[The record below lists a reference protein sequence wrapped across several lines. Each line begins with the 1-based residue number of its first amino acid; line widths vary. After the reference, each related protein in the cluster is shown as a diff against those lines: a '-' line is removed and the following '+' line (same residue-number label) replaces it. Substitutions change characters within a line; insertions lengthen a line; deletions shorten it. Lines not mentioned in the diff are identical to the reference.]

1 MGEVIEI
8 KFRAGRQSEDFL
20 DRESS
25 VLMEA
30 LRADFE
36 AAGLS
41 GEERAQYRAIIRDIL
56 DEIANR
62 NNSVPLALPVRVGT
76 SQAEIDAITASIKDA
91 MEALYLKVA
100 NMAVSSF
107 MRTVRT
113 ACAIASRFE
122 RG

>member
-1 MGEVIEI
+1 MGDVIEI
-8 KFRAGRQSEDFL
+8 NFRAGRQSEDFL

-25 VLMEA
+25 ALMEA

-41 GEERAQYRAIIRDIL
+41 GEERAQYRSIIRDIL

-62 NNSVPLALPVRVGT
+62 NNSIPLALPVRVGT
-76 SQAEIDAITASIKDA
+76 SQAEIDAITASVKDA
-91 MEALYLKVA
+91 METLYLKAA
-100 NMAVSSF
+100 NMAVGSF

-113 ACAIASRFE
+113 ACAIASRVE

>member
-1 MGEVIEI
+1 MGDVIEI
-8 KFRAGRQSEDFL
+8 KLSAGRQSEHFL

-30 LRADFE
+30 LKPDFE
-36 AAGLS
+36 AARLS
-41 GEERAQYRAIIRDIL
+41 GEERAQYRTIARDII

-62 NNSVPLALPVRVGT
+62 DISISLALPVHVGT
-76 SQAEIDAITASIKDA
+76 SQTEMDAIMASVKDA
-91 MEALYLKVA
+91 METLYLKVVDRA
-100 NMAVSSF
+100 IGSF

-113 ACAIASRFE
+113 ACAIASRID

>member
-1 MGEVIEI
+1 MGNVIEI
-8 KFRAGRQSEDFL
+8 NFRAGRQGEDFL

-30 LRADFE
+30 LRPDFE

-62 NNSVPLALPVRVGT
+62 DNSIPVALPVGIGT
-76 SQAEIDAITASIKDA
+76 SQAETDAIMASVKDA
-91 MEALYLKVA
+91 MEVLYLKVA

-113 ACAIASRFE
+113 ACAIASR
-122 RG
+122 G